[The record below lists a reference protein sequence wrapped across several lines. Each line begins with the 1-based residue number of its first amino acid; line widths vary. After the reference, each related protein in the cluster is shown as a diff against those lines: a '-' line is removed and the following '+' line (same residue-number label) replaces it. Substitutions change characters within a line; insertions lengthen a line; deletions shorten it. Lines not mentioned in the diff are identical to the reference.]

1 MSLPNEKE
9 DPLMFSM
16 HIRPEILKHI
26 RETYPPGTKV
36 ELVSMND
43 QYREMPPGLTGV
55 VTGVDDTGTVHVNW
69 SNGSSLGALWGI
81 DTIRRID

>member
-1 MSLPNEKE
+1 
-9 DPLMFSM
+9 MFSM
-16 HIRPEILKHI
+16 HIRPEVLKHI
-26 RETYPPGTKV
+26 RETYPPRTKV